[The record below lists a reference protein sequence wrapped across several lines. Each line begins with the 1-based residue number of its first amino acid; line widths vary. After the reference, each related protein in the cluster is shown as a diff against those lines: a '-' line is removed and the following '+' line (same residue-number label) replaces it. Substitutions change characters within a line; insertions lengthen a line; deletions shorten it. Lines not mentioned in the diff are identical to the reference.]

1 MKILTKYAACLLACM
16 TFTAVTGCEG
26 KTSEDSQTSVISDV
40 TTTTTTNEIVPEETT
55 TTVPEEIPTED
66 TTEIPVENAVDYM
79 SILNAYH
86 QAYIDGNA
94 DAVYVLFCPD
104 EITAFDSY
112 MKEYLKNNLGESETV
127 IEDMFSK
134 ENIMSAIN
142 GSIDNIHDIMDNY
155 NQTAS
160 DPWSISI
167 AENTI
172 EHYSA
177 DELAQINA
185 NLGMNITD
193 GYMCE
198 IPFYKNDINE
208 ETFVAEP
215 ASVFEINGNWY
226 ISYSVACDRLVEFMD
241 IDF

>member
-1 MKILTKYAACLLACM
+1 MKNLTKYVACLLACM
-16 TFTAVTGCEG
+16 TFIAVTGCEG

-40 TTTTTTNEIVPEETT
+40 TTTTTTNEVVPEETT